1 MYQQGERES
10 ILLDHGADSNVTDDS
25 GDPTLQ
31 HVCNENLMAAK
42 LLAYHAIMDRKKTRI
57 LHPTLICNEELMGDS
72 QILIYKEANT
82 HATCIWNKLS
92 R

>member
-1 MYQQGERES
+1 VWHRYGCYNVRHSEAMYQQGERES

-42 LLAYHAIMDRKKTRI
+42 LLAYHAIMDRKKQGYFT
-57 LHPTLICNEELMGDS
+57 LH
-72 QILIYKEANT
+72 
-82 HATCIWNKLS
+82 
-92 R
+92 